1 MNRLRC
7 RIWAL
12 VACAG
17 ALLALTGCASVTQG
31 TTQSVKIEALTAA
44 GQSVEGAECKVS
56 NDKADVIMLSG
67 QSASVRRS
75 GATLNI
81 ECTQPGLAPASGQ
94 ATSRINT
101 GMAGNILIGGVIG
114 AAIDSSTGA
123 GFNYPSWMQLVF
135 GEVRTF
141 DRSSQLGDQA
151 MAGVRVGDTRLAAMG
166 SALQPAPSAPAAAP
180 SEPAAPIAPTV
191 AAAVVPTPMPL
202 HLSPPPSSPPSSP
215 TALST
220 PLQPVALATR
230 ALASA
235 PAAPVARVSM
245 DDLKALLPAKP

>member
-1 MNRLRC
+1 MNRSRW

-31 TTQSVKIEALTAA
+31 TTQSVKIETLTAA

-56 NDKADVIMLSG
+56 NDKADVVVLSG
-67 QSASVRRS
+67 QSTSVRRS

-94 ATSRINT
+94 ATSRVNT
-101 GMAGNILIGGVIG
+101 GMVGNILIGGVIG

-141 DRSSQLGDQA
+141 DRSSQSGEQA
-151 MAGVRVGDTRLAAMG
+151 MAGVRVGDTRLAATG
-166 SALQPAPSAPAAAP
+166 TA
-180 SEPAAPIAPTV
+180 
-191 AAAVVPTPMPL
+191 
-202 HLSPPPSSPPSSP
+202 PPSTPS
-215 TALST
+215 T
-220 PLQPVALATR
+220 
-230 ALASA
+230 
-235 PAAPVARVSM
+235 
-245 DDLKALLPAKP
+245 